1 MERPSL
7 TKCSPEIRLYIESL
21 ESELKQFKESPYCTT
36 YITILNQI
44 ESFNEQLTIKKV
56 QTLEGEIVLG
66 KIDLFADKEAKEFDR
81 GWKYMLEATEMLTH
95 LDELRKLM
103 TPEQQAE
110 AQKEVMLKNIGLAEK
125 IAMKQ
130 NGTKQN

>member
-1 MERPSL
+1 MERASL

-21 ESELKQFKESPYCTT
+21 EAELKIFQQSPHYTT
-36 YITILNQI
+36 YLTIFNQI
-44 ESFNEQLTIKKV
+44 ESFNEQLTE
-56 QTLEGEIVLG
+56 Q
-66 KIDLFADKEAKEFDR
+66 KIDLFAGGEAKEFDR
-81 GWKYMLEATEMLTH
+81 SWKYMLEATEMLKH

-110 AQKEVMLKNIGLAEK
+110 AQKEVMLKNIGMAEK

-130 NGTKQN
+130 NGKSSI